1 MQMST
6 NTQTVAYLSLALLS
20 GQWLSSASEFL
31 IHSTNISWAHSMN
44 QALFEVFEIHSYF
57 QPSLNL

>member
-6 NTQTVAYLSLALLS
+6 NTQTVAYLSLMSLS
-20 GQWLSSASEFL
+20 GQWLSSASESL

-44 QALFEVFEIHSYF
+44 QALF
-57 QPSLNL
+57 